1 MQLIKGLQE
10 CDHYIGKNGN
20 CDKYIKQPAY
30 VVAFVS
36 NLDYAEYFLFK
47 IVIFYFSFNDY
58 LLPVYK

>member
-10 CDHYIGKNGN
+10 CDHDIGKNGN

-36 NLDYAEYFLFK
+36 NLDYVEYFLFK
-47 IVIFYFSFNDY
+47 ILIFYFSFHD
-58 LLPVYK
+58 